1 MHVVT
6 IHLDTLCGGRQ
17 SASIEIH
24 RPPVSQSV
32 PCTHNHPPREVYN
45 CHSAGVYYVLSYLH
59 RVSRAGGESH
69 GKRFKDAPAA
79 ELQRHRVRTMGVVVP
94 VIVLAKV
101 CGQ

>member
-1 MHVVT
+1 MHQLKF
-6 IHLDTLCGGRQ
+6 IARQ
-17 SASIEIH
+17 S
-24 RPPVSQSV
+24 VSQF
-32 PCTHNHPPREVYN
+32 PAPTPREVYN